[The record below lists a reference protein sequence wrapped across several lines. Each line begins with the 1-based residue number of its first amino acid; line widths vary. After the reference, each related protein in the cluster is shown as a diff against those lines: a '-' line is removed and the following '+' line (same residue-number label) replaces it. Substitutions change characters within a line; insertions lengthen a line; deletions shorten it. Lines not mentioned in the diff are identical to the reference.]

1 VGRKSKISLFV
12 ILAISL
18 LGTLFA
24 AGCAL
29 PVTTSSSN
37 STTTTTG
44 GFDWT
49 LIIFIV
55 VIFALMY
62 FLMIRPQRKRQ
73 KEQQKMMSE
82 LQRGDDVV
90 TVGGI
95 YGKIESVD
103 ENSIVIKLE
112 DGAKMRIVKGA
123 IGTKRSP
130 ESIL

>member
-1 VGRKSKISLFV
+1 MVVTLVLSLTG
-12 ILAISL
+12 ILLSTGC
-18 LGTLFA
+18 LG
-24 AGCAL
+24 
-29 PVTTSSSN
+29 PVTTSSST

-49 LIIFIV
+49 FIV
-55 VIFALMY
+55 IIVAIFALMY

-73 KEQQKMMSE
+73 KEQQNMMSQ
-82 LQRGDDVV
+82 LQRGDEVI

-95 YGKIESVD
+95 YGTIESVE

-123 IGTKRSP
+123 IGTKRAKDSM
-130 ESIL
+130 L